1 MLVNRPPRRRAG
13 TLALAAS
20 PGRRWLRGLAGMI
33 LCAMLG
39 APFAAAPLA
48 AATAQNDAEGAR

>member
-1 MLVNRPPRRRAG
+1 
-13 TLALAAS
+13 
-20 PGRRWLRGLAGMI
+20 MI